1 MLAYMSLFDLILVQ
15 PIFNIL
21 VLIYGILPGHDFG
34 VSLIIFTIIVRLA
47 MWPLVKKQLN
57 QTKVMRSLQPE
68 LIKVKQR
75 AKGNKQ
81 LEAKMMM
88 ELYKERGVSP
98 FGSIGLLLA
107 QLPIFISLFAVV
119 SLITQNASNI
129 GKYTY
134 GIIEQL
140 PAVQAAMNGDFKAT
154 LFGFIDLT
162 KHAVQPGDAGLYWPL
177 LIMAV
182 AAAVLQFVQSKQLM
196 PQPKEKKRLRDL
208 LKDQAAGKQV
218 DQSEISGIVTG
229 RMVWLFPIL
238 TFMVS
243 IYLAG
248 ALVVYLLTQSA
259 VAVIQ
264 QWLVL
269 KDDEAELDKISTK
282 TKGRAERAIEAEV
295 VTSKSASKRKKRR
308 K

>member
-1 MLAYMSLFDLILVQ
+1 MSLFDLILVQ
-15 PIFNIL
+15 PIFNVL
-21 VLIYGILPGHDFG
+21 VFIYGILPGHDFG
-34 VSLIIFTIIVRLA
+34 VSLVIFTVIVRLA

-57 QTKVMRSLQPE
+57 QTKVMRTLQPE
-68 LIKVKQR
+68 LVKIKQR

-81 LEAKMMM
+81 LEAQMMM

-107 QLPIFISLFAVV
+107 QLPIFIALFAVV
-119 SLITQNASNI
+119 NLITQDAANI

-134 GIIEQL
+134 GVIEQL
-140 PAVQAAMNGDFKAT
+140 PAVQAAMNGDFHAT
-154 LFGFIDLT
+154 LFGVIDLT
-162 KHAVQPGDAGLYWPL
+162 KHAIQPGDAGVYWPL
-177 LIMAV
+177 MIMAV
-182 AAAVLQFVQSKQLM
+182 AAAALQFIQSKQLL

-208 LKDQAAGKQV
+208 LKDQASGKQV

-229 RMVWLFPIL
+229 KMIWLFPVL

-248 ALVVYLLTQSA
+248 ALVLYLLAQSA
-259 VAVIQ
+259 VAVVQ

-269 KDDEAELDKISTK
+269 RKDETELEKISEK

-295 VTSKSASKRKKRR
+295 VPKRGPSKKKKRR
-308 K
+308 S